1 MTKKIMDRV
10 ATMLSAFA
18 AISVKPASVLYI
30 YKGETPKE
38 LLK

>member
-1 MTKKIMDRV
+1 MSKKIMNGI
-10 ATMLSAFA
+10 ATVLSAFA